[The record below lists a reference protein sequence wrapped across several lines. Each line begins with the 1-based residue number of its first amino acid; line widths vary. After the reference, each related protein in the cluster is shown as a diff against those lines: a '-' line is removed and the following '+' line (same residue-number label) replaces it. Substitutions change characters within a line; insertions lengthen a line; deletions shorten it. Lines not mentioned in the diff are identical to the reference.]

1 MYLWCI
7 QFSVCMCDCVL
18 PMMLMDPAKYVL
30 AFGDPRQHC
39 QVVPTSMFSDNAWP
53 FLRSTSEFQLTS
65 LDGAAMFVSL
75 RRWCGTEKKK
85 DYNFQVLVECHNLA
99 AAHSV
104 CYQ

>member
-1 MYLWCI
+1 MAVSEI
-7 QFSVCMCDCVL
+7 NFAMDSV
-18 PMMLMDPAKYVL
+18 
-30 AFGDPRQHC
+30 
-39 QVVPTSMFSDNAWP
+39 
-53 FLRSTSEFQLTS
+53 EFQLTS
-65 LDGAAMFVSL
+65 LDGAALLVSL